1 MSSPLNFPDE
11 KSVIPHSVFKLP
23 MGKKKGGG
31 GSIAVLFRGLRGTF
45 FVRDEKKENLIYN
58 CDP

>member
-23 MGKKKGGG
+23 SEKKKGEE
-31 GSIAVLFRGLRGTF
+31 SIAVLFKGLRGTF
-45 FVRDEKKENLIYN
+45 FVRDEEKENMT
-58 CDP
+58 